1 MCQGGGL
8 SFNSFPTWAP
18 TLEDCYSSITAK
30 GILSKASLQGLCKK
44 RYNYLKNIA
53 ANRWKFGR
61 RDCTAFYSRELTC
74 ANFLANSFGTLI
86 DHILLDRVESRR
98 KLHLV
103 HQLQMDMGFSDTD
116 LPLWMKSGY
125 EVEKEYQH
133 PKFLNISESRH
144 LDNVL
149 LLSNVHLKGGNQPKP
164 SELMLD
170 TLVPH
175 IPLVSD
181 HLMTYPLLDTDLP
194 YHVNYAGLG
203 WLLYQQKPS
212 PDLEQYVAKYQR
224 LESNQTCKQ
233 NPQYVTSFQ
242 KPK

>member
-1 MCQGGGL
+1 MQ
-8 SFNSFPTWAP
+8 
-18 TLEDCYSSITAK
+18 
-30 GILSKASLQGLCKK
+30 
-44 RYNYLKNIA
+44 YNYLKNIA

-149 LLSNVHLKGGNQPKP
+149 LLSNVHLKGGNQPEASK
-164 SELMLD
+164 LMLD

-212 PDLEQYVAKYQR
+212 PDLEQYVANYQR

-233 NPQYVTSFQ
+233 NP
-242 KPK
+242 